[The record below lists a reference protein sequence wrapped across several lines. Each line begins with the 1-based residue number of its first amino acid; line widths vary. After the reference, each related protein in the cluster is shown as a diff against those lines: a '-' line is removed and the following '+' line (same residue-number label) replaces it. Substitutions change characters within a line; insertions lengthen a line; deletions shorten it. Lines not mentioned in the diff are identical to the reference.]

1 MHIFRWL
8 MTHPIV
14 TAWILAALAILLNLN
29 MGTKGDHDKVGH
41 EAGHDEKVVHEV
53 VGSESHAKTEVQAD
67 ATNKETGKNDQ
78 AEKDGQSDSLKTSQQ
93 VKSDSSNDSSHA
105 ASGDA
110 SSGNTTVSASEAF
123 EKTDDSQSS
132 STGQV
137 VAAAALASVPAVA
150 KLSNADAP
158 SAGKQEAGAES
169 EQVNSEGLSSMRTEQ
184 LIQLAR
190 EAFWQG
196 DKEKSVAIY
205 QALIEREP
213 ASLSHK
219 GELANVYWHQEKQKE
234 SAALY
239 AEIAIPMV
247 KEGKSKEVANMLG
260 FIGVFFPE
268 KAAELQALISQ

>member
-29 MGTKGDHDKVGH
+29 MGTKGDHDEVGH
-41 EAGHDEKVVHEV
+41 EAGHDEKVTHEV
-53 VGSESHAKTEVQAD
+53 VGSEFHAKTEVQAD
-67 ATNKETGKNDQ
+67 ATNKEAAKNHQ
-78 AEKDGQSDSLKTSQQ
+78 AEKDGQSGSLETAQP
-93 VKSDSSNDSSHA
+93 VKNDSSNA
-105 ASGDA
+105 ADADA
-110 SSGNTTVSASEAF
+110 SSGNTTVSALEASENA
-123 EKTDDSQSS
+123 DGSS
-132 STGQV
+132 IGQAV
-137 VAAAALASVPAVA
+137 ASVPAVA
-150 KLSNADAP
+150 KLSNADAQI
-158 SAGKQEAGAES
+158 AGKQEAGEEG
-169 EQVNSEGLSSMRTEQ
+169 EQVNAAGLSSMKTEQ
-184 LIQLAR
+184 LLQLAR

-196 DKEKSVAIY
+196 DKEKSVSIY

-268 KAAELQALISQ
+268 KAAELQGLISQ

>member
-41 EAGHDEKVVHEV
+41 EAGQREKVVHEV

-67 ATNKETGKNDQ
+67 ASNGEVGKSLHAEKSRQ
-78 AEKDGQSDSLKTSQQ
+78 AEKDGQLVSLEAGQQ
-93 VKSDSSNDSSHA
+93 MKGGSSNAVST
-105 ASGDA
+105 DA
-110 SSGNTTVSASEAF
+110 SSGNTSEASEK
-123 EKTDDSQSS
+123 EGDSLSL
-132 STGQV
+132 STGQA
-137 VAAAALASVPAVA
+137 VAAAGASVPEIA
-150 KLSNADAP
+150 KLNNSDAP
-158 SAGKQEAGAES
+158 SAGKKGAGIGVEKG
-169 EQVNSEGLSSMRTEQ
+169 EQVNADALSSIKTEQ

-239 AEIAIPMV
+239 AEIAVPMI
-247 KEGKSKEVANMLG
+247 KEGKTKEVANMLG

-268 KAAELQALISQ
+268 KAEELQGLISQ